1 MTCRSAVSLA
11 LKFRDIN
18 HYKAYKL
25 QRNINNFSYLLSKY
39 LGMFTGFL
47 EKISKFLAVRVGRFT
62 KECLCGNWSK
72 LFQHTSN
79 DGSVAENGIP
89 W

>member
-25 QRNINNFSYLLSKY
+25 QRNIDNSSYLLSKY
-39 LGMFTGFL
+39 LGMFPGFL
-47 EKISKFLAVRVGRFT
+47 ENFFPNFDSHSRMIYKRMSKQ
-62 KECLCGNWSK
+62 K
-72 LFQHTSN
+72 L
-79 DGSVAENGIP
+79 V
-89 W
+89 

>member
-47 EKISKFLAVRVGRFT
+47 EKISKFLTVRVG
-62 KECLCGNWSK
+62 
-72 LFQHTSN
+72 
-79 DGSVAENGIP
+79 
-89 W
+89 